1 MNASITLLH
10 RVLPSSV
17 GLKASIAEDH
27 PSAQILG
34 TERMGSGTIIDA
46 GGLILTVNYIVLG
59 AQSVEVTLL
68 DGTGVSGEVIARD
81 FHSGLAVLKIPPP
94 GTIGVRPVFEL
105 ALGQEVFIVASV
117 GGADRRVSSGGVTG
131 LESFDAFWEFHLDR
145 AILTTAM
152 NPGLGGGGMF
162 DGSGALAGIVS
173 LDFNEVGRFTMAVPV
188 ENFFEHRDELLR
200 HGRRVSRPPRA
211 WIGLYCH
218 VLREHVIIAGVLP
231 GAPAERS
238 GLQAG
243 DVVISLNGVR
253 VVDRGSLY
261 QRLWE
266 HKPGEVVTF
275 RVFRRNAVQDVA
287 VEAAD
292 PEAFFA

>member
-34 TERMGSGTIIDA
+34 TERMGSGTIIDS
-46 GGLILTVNYIVLG
+46 GGLILTVNYVVLG
-59 AQSVEVTLL
+59 AQSVEVTLI
-68 DGTGVSGEVIARD
+68 DGTTMSGEVVARD
-81 FHSGLAVLKIPPP
+81 FHSGLAAVKIPPP
-94 GTIGVRPVFEL
+94 ATIGVRPVFEL
-105 ALGQEVFIVASV
+105 ALGQEIFIVASV

-162 DGSGALAGIVS
+162 DGGGALAGIVS

-188 ENFFEHRDELLR
+188 DNFFGHRDELLH

-243 DVVISLNGVR
+243 DVVISLNGAR

-261 QRLWE
+261 QQLWE

-275 RVFRRNAVQDVA
+275 RVFRRNAVEEVT